1 MIFLQGHYNNFINL
15 KYNKIL
21 SKRFFSGNFYLKL
34 IDLSNTFIF
43 VASGML
49 LLLLLSCVTLWLV
62 PRQAPL
68 SMELSR
74 QEYWSGLPC
83 PPPGGSSQPRDQ
95 TQVSCIAGRSF
106 TTEPPGKP
114 SAPSILS
121 LFIAMES
128 SF

>member
-1 MIFLQGHYNNFINL
+1 MIFLQSHYNNFINL

-34 IDLSNTFIF
+34 IDLTNTFIF
-43 VASGML
+43 VASGIL
-49 LLLLLSCVTLWLV
+49 LLLLLSCVTPWLV

-68 SMELSR
+68 SMGLSR

-114 SAPSILS
+114 PAPSILS